1 MNRASVEQFCHAL
14 ACYGHSTGAPSL
26 ARSKQANTVIA
37 VELPSTRFLA
47 PPALEQASRLA
58 VRVRESMGMGASDP
72 VDIEAMVLELGWQV
86 QKRHLDA
93 DWGGVQA
100 LMAPAASGF
109 LFVVDPR
116 PSPSCPSRS
125 LNVDAEVLE
134 RALFCRRLAHEL
146 GHVFFYDTGRP
157 ARRLLRHSEA
167 EEKYCDAFA
176 AALLLPSQEPDSWV
190 APSAAEWISHWG
202 THPALF

>member
-1 MNRASVEQFCHAL
+1 MSFCW
-14 ACYGHSTGAPSL
+14 
-26 ARSKQANTVIA
+26 RSKQRPTLLS

-47 PPALEQASRLA
+47 PPAVEQASRLA
-58 VRVRESMGMGASDP
+58 LTVREALGIGASDP
-72 VDIEAMVLELGWQV
+72 VDVEAMISGLGWQV
-86 QKRHLDA
+86 QRRHLDA

-100 LMAPAASGF
+100 LMAPAAGGF

-116 PSPSCPSRS
+116 PSPACPSGS
-125 LNVDAEVLE
+125 LNVGVEVLE
-134 RALFCRRLAHEL
+134 RAIFSRRLAHEL
-146 GHVFFYDTGRP
+146 GHVFFYDTGSP

-176 AALLLPSQEPDSWV
+176 AALLLPGRAADGWT
-190 APSAAEWISHWG
+190 APSATEWISHWG